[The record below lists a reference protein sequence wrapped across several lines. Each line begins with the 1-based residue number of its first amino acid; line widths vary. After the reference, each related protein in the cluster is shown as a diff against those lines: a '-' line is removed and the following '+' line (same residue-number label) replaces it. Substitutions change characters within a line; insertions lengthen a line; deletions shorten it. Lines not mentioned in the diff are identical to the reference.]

1 MSDNNKTSLAL
12 TKYKTN
18 PFLDDF
24 EVLTSN
30 KQVRI
35 SGGDNSNLMLQNIEN
50 GERQATHVISYRKV
64 DKELFIKLYTQNCS
78 ALFGL
83 TATGTKA
90 FTFLLWL
97 MQMGHSIGKD
107 QIYIDPDQDRLE
119 FIDWEYKSRKNSFV
133 RNYNENNFKRFYEN
147 NMTLEEQ
154 ATEILNAWDKRK
166 EKPINFSKTTFLR
179 GVANLDANQI
189 CVKAMKTNIYFTN
202 PNIVFNGDRVAFS
215 TVLEK
220 QKEENE
226 NDIIKYLES
235 KNK

>member
-24 EVLTSN
+24 EVVTSN

-35 SGGDNSNLMLQNIEN
+35 SGGDNNNLMLQNIEN

-64 DKELFIKLYTQNCS
+64 DKELFIKLYTQNCA

-83 TATGTKA
+83 TSTGTKS

-97 MQMGHSIGKD
+97 MQMGHNIRKD
-107 QIYIDPDQDRLE
+107 QVYIDPDEDRLLFIEWE
-119 FIDWEYKSRKNSFV
+119 FKTRKNIFI
-133 RNYNENNFKRFYEN
+133 RNYHEVNFIRFN
-147 NMTLEEQ
+147 DQKMTLEEQ
-154 ATEILNAWDKRK
+154 AKEIETAWDNRK

-179 GVANLDANQI
+179 GLSNLADNQI
-189 CVKAMKTNIYFTN
+189 CVKSVKTNIYFTN

-220 QKEENE
+220 QKEEQE
-226 NDIIKYLES
+226 NQIVNYLEN